1 MRYEKANRKGRALS
15 GSVEVYGLQ
24 ARPFVFVSKWQGQLS
39 PKVSKMLPE
48 QGPIEA
54 VTTCLHQEGDTPRW
68 KDTHTHTQAHA
79 GASCGPVQLVAP
91 VTLYPPLPNPSHGTS
106 SQCGTIGLRSRL
118 QRSIRGRR
126 LRLMHPSVLPSPTS
140 TLGCNTTWVNLHQ
153 PPSPPSSLE
162 LLCRN
167 VFRPGTSVDGWAEVR
182 HGPRNS
188 HDRASKVLT
197 D

>member
-1 MRYEKANRKGRALS
+1 MAGA
-15 GSVEVYGLQ
+15 
-24 ARPFVFVSKWQGQLS
+24 
-39 PKVSKMLPE
+39 
-48 QGPIEA
+48 A
-54 VTTCLHQEGDTPRW
+54 VTKGQQNVTRTRPHRGRDHVPASRGGHAQVEG
-68 KDTHTHTQAHA
+68 HTHT
-79 GASCGPVQLVAP
+79 GPCWGILWLLQLVAP

-167 VFRPGTSVDGWAEVR
+167 VSHPGTSVDGWAEVR